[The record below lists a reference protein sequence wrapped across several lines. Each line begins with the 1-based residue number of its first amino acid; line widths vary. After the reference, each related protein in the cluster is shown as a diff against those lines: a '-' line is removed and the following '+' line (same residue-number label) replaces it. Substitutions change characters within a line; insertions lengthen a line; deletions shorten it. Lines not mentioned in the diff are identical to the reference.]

1 MSDSWVTW
9 KVWHSNGEYV
19 LQCLQGFS
27 IFTFHSQSSDGQ
39 ENFMKTKILRKYLLC
54 FIDQWASPLSP
65 PPFLS
70 SDVDHIR
77 LVHVTNWS
85 SRCPWPLSPNSPA
98 SQSSDVLLG
107 TTLGTDFVIS
117 CSKVNISVSLI
128 ICVNISAETIATG
141 FAECN
146 LYESMASPIQ
156 KNSSST

>member
-1 MSDSWVTW
+1 MENTFCNVFRGSRYS
-9 KVWHSNGEYV
+9 HS
-19 LQCLQGFS
+19 
-27 IFTFHSQSSDGQ
+27 
-39 ENFMKTKILRKYLLC
+39 ILRVQMVKKTLWKQKFSENICYALLT
-54 FIDQWASPLSP
+54 SEPPPSP